1 MTENAFSNV
10 AIVGAGTMGHGI
22 AQVCAMAGME
32 VRMYD
37 VADAALQRG
46 LDAVHANLD
55 KGVDRLQHP
64 GAGDEGAEDGE
75 RERRDDQGQVPDPQ
89 HASTLLDHH

>member
-1 MTENAFSNV
+1 MTSNV

-46 LDAVHANLD
+46 LDVHANLAAGGPG
-55 KGVDRLQHP
+55 KGSKTRMRH
-64 GAGDEGAEDGE
+64 
-75 RERRDDQGQVPDPQ
+75 
-89 HASTLLDHH
+89 